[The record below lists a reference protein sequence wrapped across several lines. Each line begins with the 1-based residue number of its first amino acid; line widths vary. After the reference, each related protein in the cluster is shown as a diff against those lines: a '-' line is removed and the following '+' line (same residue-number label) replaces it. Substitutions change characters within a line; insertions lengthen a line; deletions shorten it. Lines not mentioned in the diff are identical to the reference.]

1 MYTQWPRNHHPSL
14 RHRHTGPRTAACA
27 LALLLALGAPAGL
40 VADAAWD
47 TRGTVQ
53 GQPAPPPFML
63 AEVYRPTIDP
73 AGYWVSEKLDG
84 VRAWWDGTRLITR
97 GGRVI
102 QAPGWFTAGLP
113 PVPLDGE
120 LWMGRGTFARLSGT
134 VRRDTPDEDA
144 WRQVRYL
151 VFDLPDHPGPFGERV
166 AALQALFDRIDNPS
180 AEPLRPFRVPNR
192 EALLAEL
199 DRVVR
204 AGGEGLMLHRDAA
217 LYRAVRSEDLL
228 KLKPWQDAEARVV
241 GHLPGKGRLAGML
254 GALLVELPDGRHLR
268 LGSGFTDAERR
279 NPPGVGRIVTY
290 RYQGLTATG
299 LPRFARFL
307 RLREDL

>member
-1 MYTQWPRNHHPSL
+1 
-14 RHRHTGPRTAACA
+14 
-27 LALLLALGAPAGL
+27 
-40 VADAAWD
+40 
-47 TRGTVQ
+47 
-53 GQPAPPPFML
+53 ML
-63 AEVYRPTIDP
+63 AEVYRAGIDP

-97 GGRVI
+97 GGRVL

-120 LWMGRGTFARLSGT
+120 LWMGRGTFAPLSGT
-134 VRRDTPDEDA
+134 VRRDTPDENA

-151 VFDLPDHPGPFGERV
+151 VFDLPDHPGPFGERL
-166 AALQALFDRIDNPS
+166 AALQALLDDSGNPY
-180 AEPLRPFRVPNR
+180 AQPLAHFRVR
-192 EALLAEL
+192 HRAALMEEL

-217 LYRAVRSEDLL
+217 PYRAVRSEDLL

-241 GHLPGKGRLAGML
+241 GHLPGKGRLAGLL
-254 GALLVELPDGRHLR
+254 GALLVELPDGRQLR
-268 LGSGFTDAERR
+268 LGTGFTDAERR
-279 NPPGVGRIVTY
+279 NPPPIGSIVTY